1 MGAVYRCESSM
12 TGGTFLHGD
21 SGLQSHSCSP
31 RKLGGCSP
39 ASLLPPP
46 WESGEVAASRLT
58 PPGGG
63 VTETEGPWQSISLTA
78 ESGCLSLFN
87 PIIQVNKPWQL
98 GPSSQDG
105 AETPIQM
112 FCHLNKVLFWLPTV
126 VMLHHYPPLCPP
138 LPMVLISPVHSPG

>member
-12 TGGTFLHGD
+12 TGGTFLQGD
-21 SGLQSHSCSP
+21 SGLLSHSCSP
-31 RKLGGCSP
+31 RKLGGCIP

-46 WESGEVAASRLT
+46 WESGEVAASCLT
-58 PPGGG
+58 PPGG

-98 GPSSQDG
+98 GPSSQGG